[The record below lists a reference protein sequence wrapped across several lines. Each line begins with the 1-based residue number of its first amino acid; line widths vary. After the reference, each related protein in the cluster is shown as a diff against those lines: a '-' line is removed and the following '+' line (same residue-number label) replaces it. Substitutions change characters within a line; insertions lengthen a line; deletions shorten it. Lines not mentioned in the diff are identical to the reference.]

1 MNIDDLDI
9 YKKFVSKYTSNKKKV
24 LDGLNKLKS
33 ILDAESR
40 ETTEM
45 LEVYRKYMAGEKL
58 DSDSIEKAN
67 KQFADLLKNAG
78 LLGVFALPGGLVAIA
93 FLVKL
98 GNKFGIDILPKSF
111 KD

>member
-9 YKKFVSKYTSNKKKV
+9 YKKFVNKYTSNKKKV

>member
-9 YKKFVSKYTSNKKKV
+9 YKKFVNKYTSNKKKV

-45 LEVYRKYMAGEKL
+45 LEVYRKYMAERSL
-58 DSDSIEKAN
+58 
-67 KQFADLLKNAG
+67 
-78 LLGVFALPGGLVAIA
+78 
-93 FLVKL
+93 
-98 GNKFGIDILPKSF
+98 ILIQ
-111 KD
+111 